1 MKDCTAIIK
10 MHGRIELFMDTFA
23 LEFKIPTYSNLV
35 KKIGIY
41 TYKHLFPI
49 ECLKYDVNSH

>member
-23 LEFKIPTYSNLV
+23 LEFKIPTYSNLL
-35 KKIGIY
+35 KK
-41 TYKHLFPI
+41 K
-49 ECLKYDVNSH
+49 